1 MQLFSHKGLLNGRLK
16 GRALTVGVCATAS
29 SGFFLLGYDRM
40 LHEHDQWRTTDMCL

>member
-16 GRALTVGVCATAS
+16 GKALTIGVCATAS

-40 LHEHDQWRTTDMCL
+40 SQKVFLDGY